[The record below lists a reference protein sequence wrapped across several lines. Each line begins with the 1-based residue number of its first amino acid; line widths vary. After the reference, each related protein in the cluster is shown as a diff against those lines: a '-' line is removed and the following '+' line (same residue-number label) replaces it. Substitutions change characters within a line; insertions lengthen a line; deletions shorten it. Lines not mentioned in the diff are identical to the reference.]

1 MQSSIIYIYPFTSNN
16 ADHIFGFKEFGN
28 NAEDVPAEHIIVDDI
43 DMLFETNDRA
53 LIELFDG
60 HDTQLGIYESTL
72 HLPKIKSCL
81 LNECG

>member
-43 DMLFETNDRA
+43 DMLFEQED
-53 LIELFDG
+53 FG
-60 HDTQLGIYESTL
+60 
-72 HLPKIKSCL
+72 KI
-81 LNECG
+81 LNF